1 MSAIFTLAPK
11 GHPTNPAILEA
22 GYKLWSTYRQG
33 DTTCTNRFYVRSNLA
48 ETAGGQNWHLIA
60 EATIDGTWYVD
71 RGLGFL
77 AQGGMLLARFL
88 IDRGM
93 RVRSQVVAYQ
103 GKVCHYPATAKV
115 YSLPSIL
122 NGMVAVVSRDNEAD
136 RRQAARKVSLA
147 DMIAAR
153 VERAKKGGAK

>member
-1 MSAIFTLAPK
+1 MTNIFTLAPK
-11 GHPTNPAILEA
+11 GHPTDPAILEA

-33 DTTCTNRFYVRSNLA
+33 DTTCTSRFYVRSNLA
-48 ETAGGQNWHLIA
+48 ETAGGQDWHLIA

-77 AQGGMLLARFL
+77 AQGGMLLSRFL
-88 IDRGM
+88 IDKGFS
-93 RVRSQVVAYQ
+93 VRSQVAAYK
-103 GKVCHYPATAKV
+103 GKVVHYPATAKV

-122 NGMVAVVSRDNEAD
+122 NGMVAIVSRDKQAD
-136 RRQAARKVSLA
+136 MRQAARKTSLA

-153 VERAKKGGAK
+153 EARKGGA